1 MSANTVLALAFG
13 IGVIAGLRALTAP
26 AVIAWAAHLRWINL
40 AGTHLSFMGS
50 IPAVAIFTLAAVA
63 ELVNDKL
70 PKTPPRT
77 APPSFIARIVM
88 GGLAAATLS
97 VGGGA
102 SWLVGAVLG
111 VIGAVVGTYAG
122 YHIRKAIVAGLH
134 SPDFVIALI
143 EDVVAIGG
151 GLFLASRL

>member
-1 MSANTVLALAFG
+1 MSTNVVLALAFG